1 VEFLTAITSAE
12 ALRIIASFPLG
23 EQSVLETALSES
35 PGAVIATD
43 IVASEDVPPFSRS
56 LVDGYAVK
64 AKDTYGAR
72 ETAPGLLIQTGDVRV
87 GQVTEK
93 SVADGEAIYVAT
105 GAMVPE
111 GADAV
116 MMQEYV
122 RKTADSSADLEATKS
137 LRVGENICFKGEDV
151 RVGQVVLNQGRRLSA
166 FDVGVLAAL
175 GITKVPV
182 FKKPLVGLISSG
194 DEIVPPDSVP
204 PPGKVRDINTFT
216 ISGLLANGG
225 CHIRFAGIA
234 PDTLDGTAEKLAALK
249 ECDMILLSGGSSKGQ
264 ADFVTAAIEY
274 LGGRILFHGLNIK
287 PGKPTIFGTLWGK
300 PVFGLPGHPVSCA
313 MVVTKFVLPL
323 VRRLTG
329 VRSNDPFSTIRGRL
343 TINVPSSYGIEEYVR
358 VTVAGEDGTIA
369 VTPLFAKSSVISM
382 LSMADGYIVIEDG
395 KEGLETGEEVEVHSF
410 A

>member
-1 VEFLTAITSAE
+1 MEFLTAITSAE
-12 ALRIIASFPLG
+12 AIRIIASFPLG
-23 EQSVLETALSES
+23 EQSVVES
-35 PGAVIATD
+35 TLTESLGAFLATD
-43 IVASEDVPPFSRS
+43 ITSTEDVPPFSRS

-72 ETAPGLLIQTGDVRV
+72 ETAPGLLRLMGDVGV
-87 GQVTEK
+87 GRVTEK
-93 SVADGEAIYVAT
+93 RVGEGEAIYLAT
-105 GAMVPE
+105 GAMVPD

-116 MMQEYV
+116 LMQEYV
-122 RKTADSSADLEATKS
+122 RKTADSSTDLEATKS
-137 LRVGENICFKGEDV
+137 LRVGENICFRGEDV
-151 RVGQVVLNQGRRLSA
+151 RTGQMVLSQGRRLSP

-182 FKKPLVGLISSG
+182 FRKPLIGLISSG
-194 DEIVPPDSVP
+194 DEIVPPDVVP

-216 ISGLLANGG
+216 VSGLLAEQG
-225 CHIRFAGIA
+225 CGLQFAGIA
-234 PDTLDGTAEKLAALK
+234 PDTLEGTAQKLDALK
-249 ECDMILLSGGSSKGQ
+249 GCDMILLSGGSSKGQ
-264 ADFVTAAIEY
+264 ADFVTAAIKD
-274 LGGRILFHGLNIK
+274 LGGQILFHGLNIK

-300 PVFGLPGHPVSCA
+300 PIFGLPGHPVSCA
-313 MVVTKFVLPL
+313 MVVTRFVLPL

-329 VRSNDPFSTIRGRL
+329 DRMSDPFLTVRGQL

-358 VTVAGEDGTIA
+358 VTIAEAEGILA

-382 LSMADGYIVIEDG
+382 LSKADGYIVIEDG